1 MHESIARLVQAALDG
16 DDERAEQWVASL
28 DPNATPQLQSL
39 LTHPSA
45 DVRWWAVRSL
55 AALGARPEV
64 IAPLLDDPAGC
75 VRACAALALAQTTCP
90 PQIERIAP
98 ALIEHLQDA
107 DPQVAWLC
115 ALALARMGAAA
126 APALVRVLEQSPSLS
141 VRILVLRA
149 LQSAATAETIPAL
162 VRALDDDSAAMQ
174 YFAENALERLG
185 VGLVL
190 FEP

>member
-1 MHESIARLVQAALDG
+1 MQESVARLVQAALAG

-28 DPNATPQLQSL
+28 DATDAPQLQSL
-39 LTHPSA
+39 LTHPNA
-45 DVRWWAVRSL
+45 DVRWWAIRSL
-55 AALGARPEV
+55 ATLGVRPEV
-64 IAPLLDDPAGC
+64 IAPLLDDPASG
-75 VRACAALALAQTTCP
+75 VRACAALALAQTSCP
-90 PQIERIAP
+90 PQTERIAL

-115 ALALARMGAAA
+115 ALALARMGAVA
-126 APALVRVLEQSPSLS
+126 APALVRVLEQTSSLA
-141 VRILVLRA
+141 VRILALRA
-149 LQSAATAETIPAL
+149 LQSVATAETIPAL